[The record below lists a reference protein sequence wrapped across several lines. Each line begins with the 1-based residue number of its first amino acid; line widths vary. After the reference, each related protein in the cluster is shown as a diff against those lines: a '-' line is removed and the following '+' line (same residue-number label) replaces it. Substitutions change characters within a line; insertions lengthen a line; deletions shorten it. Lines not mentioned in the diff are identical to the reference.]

1 MLPFHRSAEADFL
14 AVNNMIINQLHSDVE
29 LVENIGHYI
38 VEGGGKRL
46 RPLVVLLA
54 ALACDYKGKE
64 HIRLASVIEF
74 IHTATL
80 LHDDVVDTS
89 ELRRG
94 RLTANAKWGNSPPV
108 LVGDFLYSRAFQLL
122 VSIGNMDIMR
132 VLSNTTNTIAE
143 GEVQQLLNAGNPNV
157 TEERY
162 LEVIYKKT
170 AILFEAATQ
179 TGSILANA
187 DRATEERF
195 ADYGR
200 HLGMA
205 FQLQDDVL
213 DYLGDADE
221 LGKNIGDDLTEGKP
235 TLPLIFGM
243 REGNQESDNCIRN
256 AILNKDGSQ
265 ISAVVEAVKQSGGL
279 EYTQELAK
287 REAELAEQA
296 LATLEDSNYKQ
307 ALLDLAKF
315 AITRSY

>member
-14 AVNNMIINQLHSDVE
+14 AVNKMIIDQLHSDVE

-54 ALACDYKGKE
+54 ALACNYKGKD

-94 RLTANAKWGNSPPV
+94 QLTANAKWGNSPPV

-143 GEVQQLLNAGNPNV
+143 GEVQQLLNAGDPDV

-179 TGSILANA
+179 TGSILAN
-187 DRATEERF
+187 TESSIELKF

-243 REGNQESDNCIRN
+243 REGNEESANCIRN
-256 AILNKDGSQ
+256 AILNKDRSQ
-265 ISAVVEAVKQSGGL
+265 ISNVVAAVKQSGGL
-279 EYTQELAK
+279 EYTQKLAK

-296 LATLEDSNYKQ
+296 LEPLENSTYKR

>member
-14 AVNNMIINQLHSDVE
+14 AVNEMIVDQLHSDVE

-46 RPLVVLLA
+46 RPLVVLLS
-54 ALACDYKGKE
+54 ALASDYKGKD
-64 HIRLASVIEF
+64 HIRLAAVIEF

-94 RLTANAKWGNSPPV
+94 RLTANAQWGNSPPV

-132 VLSNTTNTIAE
+132 VLSDTTNTIAE
-143 GEVQQLLNAGNPNV
+143 GEVQQLLNAGNPDV
-157 TEERY
+157 AEERY

-179 TGSILANA
+179 TGSILAKA
-187 DRATEERF
+187 DQATEKRF

-243 REGNQESDNCIRN
+243 REGNQESDICIRN
-256 AILNKDGSQ
+256 AIINKDGSQ
-265 ISAVVEAVKQSGGL
+265 ISRVVDAVKLSGGL
-279 EYTQELAK
+279 EYTQQLAK
-287 REAELAEQA
+287 REAELAEKA
-296 LATLEDSNYKQ
+296 LEPLEDSTYKQ